1 MLAVLQF
8 TAIVAGCT
16 HILHTKKQTNVTR
29 DEGVTS
35 NSMGR
40 IPHMALLK
48 TLTANLPMS

>member
-8 TAIVAGCT
+8 LAIVEGCT

-40 IPHMALLK
+40 IPHMAL
-48 TLTANLPMS
+48 TASLPMSR